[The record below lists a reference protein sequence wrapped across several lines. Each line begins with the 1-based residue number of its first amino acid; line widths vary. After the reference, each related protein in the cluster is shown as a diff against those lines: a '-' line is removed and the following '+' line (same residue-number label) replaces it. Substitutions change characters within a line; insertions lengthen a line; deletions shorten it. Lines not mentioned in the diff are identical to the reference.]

1 MLTYHNYMA
10 QKQNF
15 DEQMKQTRFEEST
28 KVKALEEERQQQNSN
43 LFDQFVEAKRKNN
56 QAYSDKILEARQ
68 EFIAR
73 RRKIFE
79 DSQILTMEWRGQLL
93 KLESGEITREQ
104 IYENTPS
111 PLPMGGLTK
120 EEQNN
125 E

>member
-10 QKQNF
+10 QKQNL

-28 KVKALEEERQQQNSN
+28 KVKTLEEERQQQNSN

-56 QAYSDKILEARQ
+56 QEYSDKILEARQ

-104 IYENTPS
+104 IYENTP
-111 PLPMGGLTK
+111 PLQMGSLTK

>member
-15 DEQMKQTRFEEST
+15 DEQMKQTRFEESA

-56 QAYSDKILEARQ
+56 QEYSDKILEARQ

-93 KLESGEITREQ
+93 KLEAGEITKEQ
-104 IYENTPS
+104 IYENTP
-111 PLPMGGLTK
+111 PHYRLAA
-120 EEQNN
+120 
-125 E
+125 